1 MIGHNNPPAAIQATF
16 SDWRTVKSRK
26 ALQLILEV
34 PIEQTEA
41 VLTALGAPMPDR
53 PKWVAVALLQEPE
66 EDEQPKPEGPR
77 RRWHEMP
84 ASQQAGMTCLEE
96 AFRQWHKLHYDADMR
111 AWALNV
117 RPPSRPMTGDAARN
131 RAWICCR
138 LRIKSLRD
146 LDTDPIARAKW
157 DALVSRYR
165 QETGREAERR

>member
-1 MIGHNNPPAAIQATF
+1 MIGHNTPPAAIQATF

-41 VLTALGAPMPDR
+41 VLTALGAPMPDQ

-84 ASQQAGMTCLEE
+84 ASQQAGILC
-96 AFRQWHKLHYDADMR
+96 ADPQFHQWVAQALFPTAIGFKPHVKADVKC
-111 AWALNV
+111 AEWV
-117 RPPSRPMTGDAARN
+117 REQCGVISR
-131 RAWICCR
+131 
-138 LRIKSLRD
+138 SE
-146 LDTDPIARAKW
+146 LDTDPEARAKW
-157 DALVSRYR
+157 DALVSQFR
-165 QETGREAERR
+165 QDTGREPERR